1 MKKHTIIIAIMVL
14 ATTIAGYAQKH
25 NDMEEQ
31 YYFATTVKGE
41 LEDVKQKTEEVFKEQ
56 GFGLISELAMH
67 EKLMEKLDDID
78 MQPYYIMGF
87 CNPGYAYQ
95 TLQVEENIGLFLPC
109 KVIIRQNDEGSIDVV
124 AINPE
129 KAMQAIANPGLEK
142 IAGEVTQ
149 KFKAAIEAMPEEVK

>member
-1 MKKHTIIIAIMVL
+1 MKKITFILSIMMLFGSV
-14 ATTIAGYAQKH
+14 AGYAQMH
-25 NDMEEQ
+25 DNMEGQ

-41 LEDVKQKTEEVFKEQ
+41 LEAVKQKTEDFFKEQ
-56 GFGLISELAMH
+56 GFGLISEIPMH
-67 EKLMEKLDDID
+67 EKLMEKLDDLD

-87 CNPGYAYQ
+87 CNPGLAHQ

-109 KVIIRQNDEGSIDVV
+109 KVIVRQNDNGSIDVV

-129 KAMQAIANPGLEK
+129 KAMQAVGNPGLEK
-142 IAGEVTQ
+142 IAAEVTK